1 MKNMQQRFLDAE
13 WLEPHEILVVGLGG
27 AGNGIAQNLLAI
39 GHEVH
44 AYDFD
49 EVSLENVYVQGYPKS
64 LIKESKTEAFK
75 TIVDDFLPGSTLE
88 VYNQKYDGLSAQIMI
103 SCADS
108 MSARKEVFDSF
119 CASEESELFID
130 TRMAAEIFEIFT
142 VQKSKPEQIEEYR
155 NYLYLDSEVEEES
168 CTYKA
173 TRFNANILHGIT
185 TRIVC
190 NYILNKKLEDDVYCV
205 PFHYFWN
212 GFFFTVNANQN
223 SNEQNKQHNNE
234 PSSYTV
240 EA

>member
-1 MKNMQQRFLDAE
+1 MQSRFLEAE
-13 WLEPHEILVVGLGG
+13 WLKPHDIIVVGLGG

-49 EVSLENVYVQGYPKS
+49 KVSLENVYVQSYPKS
-64 LIKESKTEAFK
+64 YVGKYKTEAFK
-75 TIVDDFLPGSTLE
+75 LIVDEFLPGSKLE
-88 VYNQKYDGLSAQIMI
+88 VYNTKYDGMSASIMI

-119 CASEESELFID
+119 LNANESELFID
-130 TRMAAEIFEIFT
+130 TRMVAEIFEIFT
-142 VQKSKPEQIEEYR
+142 VKKIDGLNSIEEYQK
-155 NYLYLDSEVEEES
+155 YLYDDSEVQEES

-173 TRFNANILHGIT
+173 TRFNANILHGVV

-190 NYILNKKLEDDVYCV
+190 NYILNKEYGSDIYSI
-205 PFHYFWN
+205 PFHYEWN
-212 GFFFTVNANQN
+212 GFFFNIQNEKNAIQ
-223 SNEQNKQHNNE
+223 SG
-234 PSSYTV
+234 YTI